1 MRHFLSGMF
10 KSAPKLTRAS
20 GRAASFEAL
29 ESRTLLSDTPFPAL
43 TDLESNTNAVVR
55 IETNFGDVDI
65 ELFSNEAPIT
75 VLNFINNYVLTGKID
90 QTFFHRDTDRTPIP
104 GTNPVEF
111 SGIDILQGGGFYF
124 DDVAGVSEVDSTNPI
139 ILENSAIRENTERTI
154 AMARTN
160 AFNSATS
167 QFFFNVADNSGDLPS
182 AADNGYAVFGRVI
195 QGWSVI
201 QTISAL
207 SKSNISDDVPILGSP
222 LAGVFAPDP
231 GNGIPAFT
239 PTTSAYNAAAN
250 VVREQDLVFVINAE
264 VIKQGGDHNFF
275 SQRMVYPEGN
285 RTDFSSET
293 INISNPNSVPLIY
306 QVIVRYEYEKREE
319 VVARGTLAANTSLA
333 IPLSVAGQ
341 SSPNLVRVEN
351 PYAIVVE
358 SAAATGVTNALPM
371 AVSATRSD
379 FRATTSEEFFNI
391 SGRSDS
397 DLRTWDFARIERNS
411 LSKEF
416 VTWLNMSDTTATVT
430 LTFYRTGA
438 SPIVATYTTEAFRRG
453 GAEVFNLVGNTL
465 PAGTYGLRVTST
477 QNIVAQLS
485 DWDIAADG
493 EDPSVVYTPG
503 WSVMGTP
510 GGTATSGAI
519 ADAQIYGTNYTSILS
534 FVNPGSTV
542 AVITLSIWRTSRVDG
557 DLPIQRVVPPIA
569 AGGRADYSLT
579 AGSLGLP
586 EGERFTV
593 TYTSGVAIVAGQY
606 TAVNETN
613 RHLESPVPGD
623 SGVSTGAITST
634 AAALGFTNASI
645 DPTRTNGSEVTVLSI
660 FNPFASSAITFNYT
674 VDAYFSDGT
683 TIAVSSGG
691 MTPNAR
697 ADIRIDTNTAIK
709 NKAASGAAFQ
719 TFTLVVR
726 GTGVNGGTTHN
737 IAGFAQLTRV
747 DAELGTSMTTQG
759 ALLGSAVST
768 GSSIFLP

>member
-10 KSAPKLTRAS
+10 KKAPTLTRAS
-20 GRAASFEAL
+20 GRAASFEVL
-29 ESRTLLSDTPFPAL
+29 ESRTLLSDTPFPSL
-43 TDLESNTNAVVR
+43 SDLESNTNAVVR
-55 IETNFGDVDI
+55 IETNFGDIDI
-65 ELFSNEAPIT
+65 ELFSSEAPIT
-75 VLNFINNYVLTGKID
+75 VLNFLNNYVLTGKLD
-90 QTFFHRDTDRTPIP
+90 QTFFHRDTNLQ
-104 GTNPVEF
+104 TNG

-124 DDVAGVSEVDSTNPI
+124 DDVAGVSQVDSSVPI
-139 ILENSAIRENTERTI
+139 VLESAAVRENVERTI

-160 AFNSATS
+160 APNSATS
-167 QFFFNVADNSGDLPS
+167 QFFFNVSNNSDELPS

-195 QGWSVI
+195 QGWSVV

-207 SKSNISDDVPILGSP
+207 QLRDISGDAPIAGNP
-222 LAGVFAPDP
+222 LAGT
-231 GNGIPAFT
+231 FT
-239 PTTSAYNAAAN
+239 ETPVTSSYNDALN
-250 VVREQDLVFVINAE
+250 RVREQDLVFVINAE
-264 VIKQGGDHNFF
+264 VIKQGAAYNFF

-293 INISNPNSVPLIY
+293 INLSNPNSVPLIY

-319 VVARGTLAANTSLA
+319 VISRGTLAANTSLA

-371 AVSATRSD
+371 AVSSTRSD
-379 FRATTSEEFFNI
+379 FRATTSEEFFNVA
-391 SGRSDS
+391 GRSDA
-397 DLRTWDFARIERNS
+397 DLRTWDFARVERNS

-416 VTWLNMSDTTATVT
+416 VTWLNLSDTTATIT

-438 SPIVATYTTEAFRRG
+438 APITSTYTTEAFRRG
-453 GAEVFNLVGNTL
+453 GAEVFSLIGTTL
-465 PAGTYGLRVTST
+465 PEGVAYGLRVTST

-493 EDPSVVYTPG
+493 EDPNVVYTPG

-542 AVITLSIWRTSRVDG
+542 AVITLSIWRTSRADG
-557 DLPIQRVVPPIA
+557 DLPIQRIVPPIA
-569 AGGRADYSLT
+569 SGGRADYSLST
-579 AGSLGLP
+579 TNLGIP

-593 TYTSGVAIVAGQY
+593 TYTSGAAIVAGQY

-623 SGVSTGAITST
+623 SGISTSAITST

-645 DPTRTNGSEVTVLSI
+645 DPTRTNGTEVTVLSL
-660 FNPFASSAITFNYT
+660 FNPFAASAITFNYT

-683 TIAVSSGG
+683 SIAVSSGG
-691 MTPNAR
+691 MTRNAR
-697 ADIRIDTNTAIK
+697 IDIRIDTNTDLK

-719 TFTLVVR
+719 SFTLVVR
-726 GTGVNGGTTHN
+726 GTGVNGSTTNN
-737 IAGFAQLTRV
+737 IAGYAQLTRV
-747 DAELGTSMTTQG
+747 DTQLGTSMTTQG

-768 GSSIFLP
+768 GSTLFLP

>member
-29 ESRTLLSDTPFPAL
+29 ESRTLLSDTPLPSLA
-43 TDLESNTNAVVR
+43 DLESNTNAVVR
-55 IETNFGDVDI
+55 IETNFGDIDI

-75 VLNFINNYVLTGKID
+75 VLNFLNNYVLTGKLD
-90 QTFFHRDTDRTPIP
+90 QTFFHRDTNLN
-104 GTNPVEF
+104 TNG
-111 SGIDILQGGGFYF
+111 SGIDILQGGGFYL
-124 DDVAGVSEVDSTNPI
+124 DDVAGVSEVDSSNPI
-139 ILENSAIRENTERTI
+139 ILENAAVRENVERTI

-160 AFNSATS
+160 APNSATS
-167 QFFFNVADNSGDLPS
+167 QFFFNVTDNSDELPS

-195 QGWSVI
+195 QGWSVV

-207 SKSNISDDVPILGSP
+207 QLKNINLDAPIASSP
-222 LAGVFAPDP
+222 LGGA
-231 GNGIPAFT
+231 NGIFNET
-239 PTTSAYNAAAN
+239 PVTASYNDALDR
-250 VVREQDLVFVINAE
+250 VREQDLVFVINAE

-293 INISNPNSVPLIY
+293 INLSNPNSVPLIY

-319 VVARGTLAANTSLA
+319 VIARGTLAANTSLA

-351 PYAIVVE
+351 PYAVVVE

-371 AVSATRSD
+371 AVSATRAD
-379 FRATTSEEFFNI
+379 FRATTSEEFFNV

-416 VTWLNMSDTTATVT
+416 VTWLNLSDTTATIT

-438 SPIVATYTTEAFRRG
+438 APVTSTYTTEAFRRG
-453 GAEVFNLVGNTL
+453 GAEVFSLIGTTL
-465 PAGTYGLRVTST
+465 PAGVYGLRVTST

-542 AVITLSIWRTSRVDG
+542 AVITLSIWRTSRADG

-569 AGGRADYSLT
+569 SGGRADYSLST
-579 AGSLGLP
+579 TNLGIP

-593 TYTSGVAIVAGQY
+593 TYTSGTAVVAGQY

-623 SGVSTGAITST
+623 SGISTGAITST

-645 DPTRTNGSEVTVLSI
+645 DPTRTNGSEVSVLSL
-660 FNPFASSAITFNYT
+660 FNPFAASAITFNYT
-674 VDAYFSDGT
+674 VDAYFSDGS

-691 MTPNAR
+691 MTRNAR
-697 ADIRIDTNTAIK
+697 IDIRIDTNTAIK

-726 GTGVNGGTTHN
+726 GTGVDGSTTNN
-737 IAGFAQLTRV
+737 IAGYAQLTRV
-747 DAELGTSMTTQG
+747 DTELGTSMTTQG

-768 GSSIFLP
+768 GSTIFLP